1 MWPDIRISY
10 RTIKPTEKVNWSW
23 IEFIFQNKTYIIC
36 SRPSLVT
43 FKHHSNRSTT
53 TTEHQTVYKQWR
65 LVLSIHQ
72 AKEKRGWTLNSAGY
86 LLGPRK
92 YQVHTHGP
100 AHRHTASLMSTNVT
114 PEQTGRQNT
123 DKLLCIL
130 SHCSG
135 RKLLLNVDSVINLDW
150 SSPITPRTS
159 GRPRYVTKQKPCVW
173 VHKIVTSFTASSNYI
188 LMIADTNLVTSFNK
202 WIQFM
207 PK

>member
-43 FKHHSNRSTT
+43 FRHHSNRSTT
-53 TTEHQTVYKQWR
+53 TTEHQTVYKQWL

-150 SSPITPRTS
+150 NDYCLVPVDVPDTSQSRSLVSGSIKSWHHSQLPPTISWWLLTPT
-159 GRPRYVTKQKPCVW
+159 
-173 VHKIVTSFTASSNYI
+173 
-188 LMIADTNLVTSFNK
+188 
-202 WIQFM
+202 
-207 PK
+207 